1 MTYLEFKELT
11 DLMVKSSNRITQIHE
26 LGIDLY
32 EAFEENARLID
43 RLWANLLTEPGLDW
57 FNWFMYEKDYL
68 HDGVG
73 RLDLTASDD
82 DNTPICEDLERL
94 YEYLVKNNYF
104 KIASVNAETG
114 N

>member
-1 MTYLEFKELT
+1 MTFEKFKDLT
-11 DLMVKSSNRITQIHE
+11 DLMVKNSDRMNQAYR

-32 EAFEENARLID
+32 ELYDINETLVSH
-43 RLWANLLTEPGLDW
+43 LWDVILTDHGLDW
-57 FNWFMYEKDYL
+57 FNWFMYEKDYI

-73 RLDLTASDD
+73 RADMTATDD
-82 DNTPICEDLERL
+82 GTPICEDLKGL

-104 KIASVNAETG
+104 KIAIEDAKTG

>member
-1 MTYLEFKELT
+1 MTYKEFKELA
-11 DLMVKSSNRITQIHE
+11 DLMVRSTKKKDQAYK

-32 EAFEENARLID
+32 EAFEENERLIGQ
-43 RLWANLLTEPGLDW
+43 LWANLLTEPGLDW

-73 RLDLTASDD
+73 RPDLTASDEG
-82 DNTPICEDLERL
+82 TPICENLKGL
-94 YEYLVKNNYF
+94 YEYLITNNYF
-104 KIASVNAETG
+104 KIAPGNAETG